1 MAIFYQNN
9 VGVKISTDGTTY
21 VDLTDHVEA
30 VTITSNYDQLDVSA
44 MGTTGHQL
52 IGGLQANT
60 VAIDFLN
67 DTATSSVLQTLNS
80 IVGTNAKFKIFQTV
94 SAIGAGTSTGTP
106 SATNPLYSG
115 LLFINKLT
123 PIAGQIGTVA
133 VQSLSFDVSGSLTVA
148 SSGTW

>member
-21 VDLTDHVEA
+21 VDLTDHVES
-30 VTITSNYDQLDVSA
+30 VTITYNVDQLDVSA
-44 MGTTGHQL
+44 MGTTGHAL
-52 IGGLQANT
+52 IGGLQSNT

-67 DTATSSVLQTLNS
+67 DTAASSVLQTLNGL
-80 IVGTNAKFKIFQTV
+80 IGTNAKFKILQTV
-94 SAIGAGTSTGTP
+94 SSIGSGTSTGTVA
-106 SATNPLYSG
+106 ATNPLYSG

-123 PIAGQIGTVA
+123 PVVGQIGAVS

-148 SSGTW
+148 TTGTW